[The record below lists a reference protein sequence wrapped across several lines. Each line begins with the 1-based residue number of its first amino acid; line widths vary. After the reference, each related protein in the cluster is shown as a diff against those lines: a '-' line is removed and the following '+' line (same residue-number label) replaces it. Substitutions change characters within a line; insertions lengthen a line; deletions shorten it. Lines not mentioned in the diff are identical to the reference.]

1 MQFNLT
7 NMLKHWKLLLVL
19 IIVFQFL
26 SGLVFYVFDIQDVAV
41 GKGIV
46 LGAAGLSGAVG
57 ALIANIVFFVILKYK
72 KQT

>member
-1 MQFNLT
+1 M
-7 NMLKHWKLLLVL
+7 VL

-46 LGAAGLSGAVG
+46 LGAAGLSAAGLSGAVG
-57 ALIANIVFFVILKYK
+57 ALIANIVFCVILKYK
-72 KQT
+72 K